1 MSTIVYRISVLL
13 GGILAD
19 VPVGTNLGLF
29 WLLWA
34 LLSGRF
40 LLSRGAVFPALADGG
55 LPADA
60 VRRSGAALAYGRWA
74 IQPLVRAWQ
83 QIVQQEGRWH
93 AHRYEGFRPVACD
106 LVGFFRP
113 HLSGCVGKHY
123 QSGADK
129 ALPAIV
135 LAVVAAVGS
144 VGKVRLPLLRL
155 VLRADPDDGSEAALQ
170 RRALMQAGAALQ
182 PDEVLVV
189 DAGFGVADLLTGSV
203 PRFVARVAR
212 NFTAR
217 RNVLPAYKGR
227 GRRPTYGERVRP
239 LPRKHKGKTHCRHAC
254 GCHRPVG
261 GGRADS
267 TRPSLGQSGPLHRQ
281 AGSCDVSVC
290 GDPRPALPRTAGG
303 GDEPAGISLCAVVS
317 VPRPLADRAGTPG
330 GQADARRAPGVCVWW
345 REPPPP
351 ARVGAVGGQCLGV
364 CGRHDSGDG
373 HGLLGSALPS
383 DVWALASGAAAR
395 GFFRGPRT
403 GRRTAEKGVGDG
415 AFAQGRAGASASAG
429 RSNTPG
435 QQPSTAESRLI

>member
-1 MSTIVYRISVLL
+1 MSTIVYHISVLL
-13 GGILAD
+13 GAILID

-34 LLSGRF
+34 LISGRF

-60 VRRSGAALAYGRWA
+60 GRRSGAALAYGRWA

-83 QIVQQEGRWH
+83 QVVQQEGQWH

-123 QSGADK
+123 QAGADK

-155 VLRADPDDGSEAALQ
+155 VLRAEPGDGSEAALQ
-170 RRALMQAGAALQ
+170 RRVLRQAGAALQ

-189 DAGFGVADLLTGSV
+189 DAGFSLADLLTGSV

-217 RNVLPAYKGR
+217 GNDLPAYKGR
-227 GRRPTYGERVRP
+227 GRRPSYGARVRP
-239 LPRKHKGKTHCRHAC
+239 LPRKHKGKTIAATPPDATAHWVVAGRVIRAQIWNNLVLATARPGATTFRCVVLHDPRYQEPLVVATNLPVSAYALWCLYRDRWPIEQLPLAAKQMIGAHRAFVFGGESRYRLPELVLLAGNVLTYVAATTAAMATGFWDRRCRPTC
-254 GCHRPVG
+254 GRLRRVLLRVDFSEVPI
-261 GGRADS
+261 
-267 TRPSLGQSGPLHRQ
+267 PEGPLRKKASVTAHLPKGVQGHR
-281 AGSCDVSVC
+281 
-290 GDPRPALPRTAGG
+290 
-303 GDEPAGISLCAVVS
+303 
-317 VPRPLADRAGTPG
+317 
-330 GQADARRAPGVCVWW
+330 RRPGVLTSLANSLRW
-345 REPPPP
+345 RK
-351 ARVGAVGGQCLGV
+351 
-364 CGRHDSGDG
+364 
-373 HGLLGSALPS
+373 
-383 DVWALASGAAAR
+383 AA
-395 GFFRGPRT
+395 
-403 GRRTAEKGVGDG
+403 
-415 AFAQGRAGASASAG
+415 
-429 RSNTPG
+429 
-435 QQPSTAESRLI
+435 